1 MISDIIWWSRRY
13 RAGPP
18 SREIE
23 IMSDSRDVLVVSPAM
38 PHQMEKL
45 AQEYILHRYD
55 SSDDRDAL
63 VASVADRVRLV
74 MTTAGVGVSV
84 ELMDQLPKLEVITS
98 FGVGYDSIDIAA
110 CTERGIR
117 VTNTPDVLNDD
128 VADTAMM
135 LMLATLRR
143 LVVGDRWARSGNWS
157 KNGAM
162 PLTTTLHGKKV
173 GIVGLGRIGKA
184 IASRAEPFGV
194 ELGYFGRTRQDDVSY
209 PYFDDLLKLA
219 DWADVLVLACP
230 GGEATR
236 NLIDMNVLRALGPT
250 GYVVNI
256 ARGTVVDEPALITA
270 LRDGIIGGAG
280 LDVFHNEPHMNPS
293 FADFDNVVIYPHHA
307 SGTVE
312 TRNAMGQLVVDN
324 LMAFFD
330 GKPLITPVN

>member
-1 MISDIIWWSRRY
+1 
-13 RAGPP
+13 
-18 SREIE
+18 
-23 IMSDSRDVLVVSPAM
+23 MSDSRDVLVVSPAR

-45 AQEYILHRYD
+45 AQEYVLHRFD
-55 SSDDRDAL
+55 QSSDRDAL

-74 MTTAGVGVSV
+74 MTTASVGIPAGLI
-84 ELMDQLPKLEVITS
+84 EKLPKLEVITS
-98 FGVGYDSIDIAA
+98 FGVGYDSIDVAA
-110 CTERGIR
+110 CTARGIR

-128 VADTAMM
+128 VADTAIM

-157 KNGAM
+157 KNGPM
-162 PLTTTLHGKKV
+162 PLTTTLNRKKV

-194 ELGYFGRTRQDDVSY
+194 ELGYFGRSEQGDVSY
-209 PYFDDLLKLA
+209 QYFNDLLKLA
-219 DWADVLVLACP
+219 DWADVLVVACP

-256 ARGTVVDEPALITA
+256 ARGTVIDEPALITA
-270 LRDGIIGGAG
+270 LRDGIVGGAG
-280 LDVFHNEPHMNPS
+280 LDVFHNEPHMNPA
-293 FADFDNVVIYPHHA
+293 FADLDNVVIYPHHA

-312 TRNAMGQLVVDN
+312 TRDAMGQLVVDN
-324 LMAFFD
+324 LVAFFA